1 MTARGVAPASS
12 TRVDDVTS
20 PLVSSRPSSG
30 PWRGRSSS
38 VGVVTTVLVV
48 LAALALVSGSAP
60 DAASLPVSSL
70 GGVGD
75 GSLRLPTFIGSNMV
89 LQRAPASA
97 QVWGWATPGLL
108 VTVDVARPDGSV
120 LTSASARAAADG
132 SWLVSLPPQPA
143 ASGLELRA
151 HTPAASLTARNV
163 AFGEV
168 WLCSGQS
175 NMQFTVAGAFDAD
188 AAVADSRRFPDVR
201 LASVKLKSA
210 ATPQQDVSSYATKGA
225 YASSAWAVSSPEAFY
240 PSGAAQPDPSAPWGG
255 GEEMGWFSAACYFHG
270 LETYRRLGG
279 KVPVGLVSAAW
290 GGQPIETFASPNA
303 LADKTCGGA
312 ATAATGE
319 EEADAEEAAAGA
331 EEEAAAREVARV
343 IVRPASA
350 PINLGADETWNPN
363 PGPSEIWNGMIHPL
377 LRMRVAGV
385 AWDQGESNFN
395 RAREYACLF
404 PAMIA
409 DWRAQM
415 FAPDLPFVF
424 VQLAAIQRADF
435 VQLRAAQAKTESAT
449 RRAAMVTA
457 VDLGDPYSPWDSVH
471 PRRKREVGRR
481 IALAGMRLIFGDS
494 KGLHHRGP
502 RFLPVA
508 PTPTSFDGDENV
520 VDAVRLA
527 LASDNGGAARGTLHA
542 SATAG
547 CDETG
552 TRLCCG
558 ESPFE
563 IKTGS
568 NPTWRRAEYRV
579 DEWGGVAGE
588 GSIAVRTYG
597 ETVTGVRYAW
607 ERYPQCALYNGEGSH
622 PEFED
627 AIAAAPFCFD
637 VEANAPCEPV
647 DIPASNIV
655 WL

>member
-1 MTARGVAPASS
+1 M
-12 TRVDDVTS
+12 
-20 PLVSSRPSSG
+20 
-30 PWRGRSSS
+30 
-38 VGVVTTVLVV
+38 
-48 LAALALVSGSAP
+48 
-60 DAASLPVSSL
+60 
-70 GGVGD
+70 
-75 GSLRLPTFIGSNMV
+75 
-89 LQRAPASA
+89 
-97 QVWGWATPGLL
+97 
-108 VTVDVARPDGSV
+108 
-120 LTSASARAAADG
+120 
-132 SWLVSLPPQPA
+132 
-143 ASGLELRA
+143 
-151 HTPAASLTARNV
+151 
-163 AFGEV
+163 
-168 WLCSGQS
+168 
-175 NMQFTVAGAFDAD
+175 
-188 AAVADSRRFPDVR
+188 
-201 LASVKLKSA
+201 
-210 ATPQQDVSSYATKGA
+210 
-225 YASSAWAVSSPEAFY
+225 
-240 PSGAAQPDPSAPWGG
+240 
-255 GEEMGWFSAACYFHG
+255 
-270 LETYRRLGG
+270 
-279 KVPVGLVSAAW
+279 
-290 GGQPIETFASPNA
+290 
-303 LADKTCGGA
+303 
-312 ATAATGE
+312 
-319 EEADAEEAAAGA
+319 
-331 EEEAAAREVARV
+331 

-377 LRMRVAGV
+377 LRMRFAGV
-385 AWDQGESNFN
+385 AWYQGESNFN

-568 NPTWRRAEYRV
+568 DPTWRRAEYRV
-579 DEWGGVAGE
+579 DERGGVAGE
-588 GSIAVRTYG
+588 GSIVVRTHG
-597 ETVTGVRYAW
+597 EKVTGVRYAW

-647 DIPASNIV
+647 DIPASDIV